1 MVYQVCFL
9 LPIILAVPL
18 MALQVVSSI
27 LLRPHTTDMDATMLS
42 STSTIRVQV
51 EEARVDIPRWLRKR
65 WVGVRQEGGFK
76 PLKGGQSKRSAGVCI
91 PAFIIIYF
99 ANRYDRN

>member
-9 LPIILAVPL
+9 HPIILAVQL
-18 MALQVVSSI
+18 MVLQVVSSI
-27 LLRPHTTDMDATMLS
+27 LLRPHTTDMDTILS
-42 STSTIRVQV
+42 STSTICVQV
-51 EEARVDIPRWLRKR
+51 EEVQVDIPQWLCKR

-76 PLKGGQSKRSAGVCI
+76 PLKGGQSKRSPGVCI